1 MGMDQ
6 YFSKCI
12 MCHNDP
18 SIPGE
23 GMCEFC
29 KDDWKKKR
37 IIFKLKQQKKAY
49 SVENYEKNI
58 YNSQLIKI

>member
-1 MGMDQ
+1 MNK

-12 MCHNDP
+12 ICHHDP
-18 SIPGE
+18 SIPEE

-37 IIFKLKQQKKAY
+37 IIFKLKQEKKEY
-49 SVENYEKNI
+49 SVENYQKNI
-58 YNSQLIKI
+58 CDSQLIKI